1 MIIVAPALLLITAAI
16 FYLFP
21 PRRINYWYGY
31 RTSYSMQNQEIW
43 DYANKTAANY
53 FFLFSLI
60 LLFIDL
66 ILLLINDDELGL
78 IISLFALVC
87 GSLITIILIEKKIRA
102 K

>member
-1 MIIVAPALLLITAAI
+1 MIIVAPALLLITATI
-16 FYLFP
+16 FCLFP

-66 ILLLINDDELGL
+66 ILMLLINDDELGL
-78 IISLFALVC
+78 IISLFA
-87 GSLITIILIEKKIRA
+87 
-102 K
+102 